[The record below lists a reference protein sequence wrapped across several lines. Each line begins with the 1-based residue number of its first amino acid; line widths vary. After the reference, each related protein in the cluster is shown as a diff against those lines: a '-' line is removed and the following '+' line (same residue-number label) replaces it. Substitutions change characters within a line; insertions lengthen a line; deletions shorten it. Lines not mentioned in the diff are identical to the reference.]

1 MFWIRFNQYLTS
13 ESEATGNRTVYVLH
27 VVRYMMAGPVS
38 VIVVASSSSSLTVLL
53 GHPLLDNPSDHASG
67 LSSIDED
74 IHIAECD
81 TILEVQLLLRDSSA
95 LVLDVFLFAM
105 SHDTYLVF
113 NFTSIVY
120 VLVINTPVPV
130 SVR

>member
-1 MFWIRFNQYLTS
+1 
-13 ESEATGNRTVYVLH
+13 
-27 VVRYMMAGPVS
+27 MMAGPVS